1 MIRAPSRTGT
11 PRGCDRG
18 VGFGGTLTPRGSP
31 GGLHMYLYIHIGMYC
46 RAFPTD
52 LIPSLHNNTRQLLVP
67 VLHTHQHL
75 NGFPVQRCPFTPA
88 NQITHRD
95 STLGRDTSSRNF
107 QKGPRHLAQTRK
119 IHLST
124 VSISQ
129 RIHIPICQVFPQILH
144 NFPIHVGNLLP
155 LCTKE
160 VFKSSTPSPASS
172 VAMGTAAG
180 VL

>member
-1 MIRAPSRTGT
+1 MR
-11 PRGCDRG
+11 
-18 VGFGGTLTPRGSP
+18 FGGYVNLQ
-31 GGLHMYLYIHIGMYC
+31 IHIGIYC

-52 LIPSLHNNTRQLLVP
+52 LIPSLHNNPRQLLVP

-95 STLGRDTSSRNF
+95 STLGRDTSSRNC

-129 RIHIPICQVFPQILH
+129 RIHIPIGQVFSQILH
-144 NFPIHVGNLLP
+144 NFPIHVGYFLP
-155 LCTKE
+155 LCINE
-160 VFKSSTPSPASS
+160 IFKSSTSSSASS